1 MAEIK
6 LCGVDEAGR
15 GSVLGPLVISAVLAS
30 PPQARSLRSLGV
42 ADSKTLTPLRRF
54 ELYQKLS
61 EMLVFK
67 TVVLE
72 PWSVDSSL
80 RVNGG
85 EGLNTLEYRWIARLV
100 DALKPDRVFV
110 DSPDRNV
117 AKARRKILSYV
128 KHRAEIR
135 CMVKGDRRNV
145 LVAAASIIA
154 KVERDRH
161 VKRLRELYGDFGSGY
176 PSDPRTRRWLADK
189 LSGNNLPAQVRR
201 GWKTLERLK
210 QSRLDDF

>member
-1 MAEIK
+1 MAK

-30 PPQARSLRSLGV
+30 PRQVKSLKSLGV
-42 ADSKTLTPLRRF
+42 ADSKTLTPRKRL
-54 ELYQKLS
+54 ELYGRLA

-72 PWSVDSSL
+72 PAAVDSSL
-80 RVNGG
+80 RVSGG
-85 EGLNTLEYRWIARLV
+85 EGLNSLEYKWIAWLIDV
-100 DALKPDRVFV
+100 LKPDKAFI

-117 AKARRKILSYV
+117 GKARRKILSCL

-154 KVERDRH
+154 KVERDMC
-161 VKRLRELYGDFGSGY
+161 VNKLKEVYGDFGSGY
-176 PSDPRTRRWLADK
+176 PSDPKTRRWLLDR
-189 LSGNNLPAQVRR
+189 LSENNMPSYVRK
-201 GWKTLERLK
+201 GWKTLALLK